1 MPRHAGRSIQVA
13 RLARREGKFGRA
25 GSDEERAEILKE
37 GMKMKLANDTLKMIN
52 QLPKEKRERVEAVV
66 RRHIAACHKNG
77 FPPENLDRVYLEA
90 IEIVELDELYPEPEV
105 EEIRDWEPARR
116 YEQYVSPKAA

>member
-1 MPRHAGRSIQVA
+1 
-13 RLARREGKFGRA
+13 
-25 GSDEERAEILKE
+25 
-37 GMKMKLANDTLKMIN
+37 MKMKLANDTLKMIN